1 MLLPS
6 AAARNGTAQAA
17 GPPPTDP
24 RAEWGCGAWCAAG
37 HLGGLAVLLALCLA
51 CLDLRGFCDC
61 FKNSMVVSGED
72 LDEMELE
79 EREDEEIMPPAPL

>member
-1 MLLPS
+1 M
-6 AAARNGTAQAA
+6 
-17 GPPPTDP
+17 
-24 RAEWGCGAWCAAG
+24 
-37 HLGGLAVLLALCLA
+37 LLALCLA

-61 FKNSMVVSGED
+61 FKSSTVVSGED

>member
-1 MLLPS
+1 M
-6 AAARNGTAQAA
+6 
-17 GPPPTDP
+17 
-24 RAEWGCGAWCAAG
+24 
-37 HLGGLAVLLALCLA
+37 LLALCLA

-79 EREDEEIMPPAPL
+79 EREDEEIMPPAHL